1 MKNAHL
7 RFGFAEFEKVHKDA
21 ASKVRLI
28 ADQFIGQPTSGDA
41 HLLSV
46 FGGDSDVGAMA
57 AAIQMNELFLIGGPG
72 MSPKGYRLGER
83 AHLYRGTITLPGR
96 KRPVRHLV
104 AVSSALE
111 AEGHANSIILHSDS
125 PEFVLQ
131 RLTIALGLPL
141 LPGWAAWLSSQLHSE
156 GRVRRL
162 AGLNCSPVIV
172 TGTKAE
178 FLDCIGVA
186 LKTGEIAIP
195 EPATA

>member
-7 RFGFAEFEKVHKDA
+7 RFGFAEFEKVRKDA

-28 ADQFIGQPTSGDA
+28 ADQFIGEPESGDA

-57 AAIQMNELFLIGGPG
+57 VAIQMNELFLISGPG
-72 MSPKGYRLGER
+72 MPSKCYRLGER

-111 AEGHANSIILHSDS
+111 AEGNANSIILHCDS

-131 RLTIALGLPL
+131 RLAIAFGLPL
-141 LPGWAAWLSSQLHSE
+141 LPGWATWLSSQMHSQ
-156 GRVRRL
+156 GRIRRL

-172 TGTKAE
+172 SGTKAE
-178 FLDCIGVA
+178 FLDWIGVA
-186 LKTGEIAIP
+186 LRGGEIAIP
-195 EPATA
+195 QPPTA

>member
-21 ASKVRLI
+21 TSKVRLI
-28 ADQFIGQPTSGDA
+28 ADQFIGEPESGDA

-46 FGGDSDVGAMA
+46 FGGDSDVGAIS
-57 AAIQMNELFLIGGPG
+57 AAIQLNESVLVGGPG
-72 MSPKGYRLGER
+72 LLRRDYRLGER

-96 KRPVRHLV
+96 KRPLRHLV

-111 AEGHANSIILHSDS
+111 AEGNANSIILHRDS
-125 PEFVLQ
+125 PEFMLQ
-131 RLTIALGLPL
+131 RLAIALGLPL
-141 LPGWAAWLSSQLHSE
+141 LPRWAAWFSSRLHSQ
-156 GRVRRL
+156 GRIRQL

-178 FLDCIGVA
+178 FLDWIGNA
-186 LKTGEIAIP
+186 LKAGDIAIP
-195 EPATA
+195 ETPTV

>member
-46 FGGDSDVGAMA
+46 FGGDSDVGAIA

-96 KRPVRHLV
+96 KRPVRHR
-104 AVSSALE
+104 
-111 AEGHANSIILHSDS
+111 I
-125 PEFVLQ
+125 
-131 RLTIALGLPL
+131 
-141 LPGWAAWLSSQLHSE
+141 
-156 GRVRRL
+156 RRL

-178 FLDCIGVA
+178 FLDWIGVA
-186 LKTGEIAIP
+186 LKAGDIAIP
-195 EPATA
+195 QPEPTTP

>member
-7 RFGFAEFEKVHKDA
+7 RFGFAEFEKAHKDA
-21 ASKVRLI
+21 ASRIRLI
-28 ADQFIGQPTSGDA
+28 ADQFIGEPESGDA

-57 AAIQMNELFLIGGPG
+57 AAIQMNESFLISNPG
-72 MSPKGYRLGER
+72 VLPKWYQLGDR
-83 AHLYRGTITLPGR
+83 AHLYRGTITVPQR

-111 AEGHANSIILHSDS
+111 AEGNANSIILHRDS
-125 PEFVLQ
+125 PEFMLQ
-131 RLTIALGLPL
+131 RLAIALGLPL
-141 LPGWAAWLSSQLHSE
+141 LPGWATWLSSQMHSQ
-156 GRVRRL
+156 GRIRRL

-178 FLDCIGVA
+178 FLDWIGVA
-186 LKTGEIAIP
+186 LKAGEIAIP
-195 EPATA
+195 ELPTA